1 MVVIYIISFLVILI
15 MANYYRQKKNASEI
29 RAEHRKTREAE
40 VKHLNLEKNVLCE
53 DGITRVYQNKM
64 YGILKNELIVIN
76 GHPVPKGGVSS
87 IPQLEEARQ
96 RMLKLSNQV
105 LKYADGAYAI
115 TGDILSKLTL
125 HFNIHSIQIRVAERY
140 SPRSKNGSNLNQIF
154 SVNFTK
160 SQWFS
165 EDGTI
170 LSQEEIINSAKYY
183 RRKRWEENQK
193 MGIKISLGAGVLMF
207 NEINGFYFVS
217 GPHFGEL
224 RLFNGRINEIEF
236 VKGEPKEDIQVQ
248 TPPSVNKDVVTEQY
262 SLNDG
267 LPPVLDSEAPDSKL
281 FKRDMSGL
289 IQYFKEM
296 PNMERIY
303 NEFSHAIRNGY
314 TVENYLSEA
323 NLMDDA
329 EIREIAGKGF
339 SIIVGFLTDMLKIQE
354 NKEVRKDLEAC
365 KKAVIILLNPQDT

>member
-1 MVVIYIISFLVILI
+1 M
-15 MANYYRQKKNASEI
+15 
-29 RAEHRKTREAE
+29 
-40 VKHLNLEKNVLCE
+40 
-53 DGITRVYQNKM
+53 
-64 YGILKNELIVIN
+64 
-76 GHPVPKGGVSS
+76 
-87 IPQLEEARQ
+87 
-96 RMLKLSNQV
+96 
-105 LKYADGAYAI
+105 
-115 TGDILSKLTL
+115 
-125 HFNIHSIQIRVAERY
+125 
-140 SPRSKNGSNLNQIF
+140 
-154 SVNFTK
+154 
-160 SQWFS
+160 
-165 EDGTI
+165 
-170 LSQEEIINSAKYY
+170 
-183 RRKRWEENQK
+183 
-193 MGIKISLGAGVLMF
+193 
-207 NEINGFYFVS
+207 
-217 GPHFGEL
+217 
-224 RLFNGRINEIEF
+224 
-236 VKGEPKEDIQVQ
+236 Q

>member
-15 MANYYRQKKNASEI
+15 MANYYRQIKNASEI
-29 RAEHRKTREAE
+29 RAEHRKTREAEVREELRKTREAE

-64 YGILKNELIVIN
+64 FGILKNELIVIN

-87 IPQLEEARQ
+87 IPELEEARQ

-105 LKYADGAYAI
+105 LKYADGAYVI
-115 TGDILSKLTL
+115 TGDILSKLSL

-140 SPRSKNGSNLNQIF
+140 SPKGKSNLNQIF
-154 SVNFTK
+154 SVNFKK

-170 LSQEEIINSAKYY
+170 LSQEEIINSAEYY
-183 RRKRWEENQK
+183 RRKGWEENEK
-193 MGIKISLGAGVLMF
+193 TGIKISLGAGVLMF

-217 GPHFGEL
+217 GQHGGEL

-267 LPPVLDSEAPDSKL
+267 LPPVYDNEAPDSKL

-289 IQYFKEM
+289 IKYFKEM
-296 PNMERIY
+296 PTMERIY
-303 NEFSHAIRNGY
+303 NEFTHAIRNGY
-314 TVENYLSEA
+314 TV
-323 NLMDDA
+323 
-329 EIREIAGKGF
+329 
-339 SIIVGFLTDMLKIQE
+339 
-354 NKEVRKDLEAC
+354 
-365 KKAVIILLNPQDT
+365 